1 VSHAWTETLG
11 WAATATFVGS
21 YFFPRPALLRA
32 AQMAG
37 AILWMTYGVLIREL
51 PVIVA
56 NILVFSAAAWTMV
69 RPARTLPE
77 RTSGPVTAEPTRGRK
92 CPDPA

>member
-1 VSHAWTETLG
+1 MTHTGIELLG

-21 YFFPRPALLRA
+21 YFFPRPSLLRG

-37 AILWMTYGVLIREL
+37 AVLWITYGLLIREL

-56 NILVFSAAAWTMV
+56 NVLVFSAAAWTML
-69 RPARTLPE
+69 RRPPARE
-77 RTSGPVTAEPTRGRK
+77 RANLRGSAAAGPVS
-92 CPDPA
+92 D

>member
-1 VSHAWTETLG
+1 MSHAATEMLG

-21 YFFPRPALLRA
+21 YFLPRPALLRA

-37 AILWMTYGVLIREL
+37 AILWMAYGVLIHEL

-56 NILVFSAAAWTMV
+56 NILVFSAAAWTML
-69 RPARTLPE
+69 RPSRDLRNALP
-77 RTSGPVTAEPTRGRK
+77 APT
-92 CPDPA
+92 PQS